1 MIKNILSTLGG
12 VENYGIISIFLFFTV
27 FVTAVLWALFQ
38 RKALVRRMETL
49 PLDGGEVTKGDSRNE

>member
-1 MIKNILSTLGG
+1 MIKNILSTVGG
-12 VENYGIISIFLFFTV
+12 VENYGIISICLFFAV

-38 RKALVRRMETL
+38 RKAVVRQMEAL